1 MASPAVF
8 HVSITR
14 PRPTGAPSVLNIKRG
29 WGPHFGGHGSG
40 RLGNRVILRT
50 WGSWQPS
57 DLGWVKTKVITPA
70 LGGSAGRNRKSTV
83 ESGGGMLESG
93 PSFHPSSRS
102 QLTPPPAVPA
112 SQPFPGERTCP
123 SPGVTSSSENN
134 RMLFRPF
141 HCQDAP
147 CRGSLQDGQRT
158 GSQGLEAGHI
168 GPHVCFVWLAKYFYI
183 FEPTVKGQVISY
195 ENPQFWLLP

>member
-8 HVSITR
+8 HVYLSLAPGPQALPASLTSKEAGGL
-14 PRPTGAPSVLNIKRG
+14 TLGATAVGG
-29 WGPHFGGHGSG
+29 WETESYCAHGAHGSP
-40 RLGNRVILRT
+40 VT
-50 WGSWQPS
+50 
-57 DLGWVKTKVITPA
+57 
-70 LGGSAGRNRKSTV
+70 LGGYNPCPWRVCWEKQSTV
-83 ESGGGMLESG
+83 ESGGGGVLESG
-93 PSFHPSSRS
+93 PSFLPSSRS

-141 HCQDAP
+141 HRQDAP
-147 CRGSLQDGQRT
+147 RRGSLQDGQRT